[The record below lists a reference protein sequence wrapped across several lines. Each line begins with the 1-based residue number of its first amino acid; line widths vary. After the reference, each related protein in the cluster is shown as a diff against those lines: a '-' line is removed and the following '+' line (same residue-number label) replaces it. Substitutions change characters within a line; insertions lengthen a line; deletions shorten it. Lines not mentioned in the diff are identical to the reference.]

1 MKKPEGELGTRSEW
15 WRSGYLLPLLV
26 AIVLTVMLL
35 VMRLAPWWSRPTDA
49 WRVRDALTIWAPAS
63 VAPPGLSPSGV
74 DIIAPVHIKAVRKR
88 KPIA

>member
-49 WRVRDALTIWAPAS
+49 WRVPRCSHHLGSGIRRTAGL
-63 VAPPGLSPSGV
+63 VAIGS
-74 DIIAPVHIKAVRKR
+74 
-88 KPIA
+88 